1 MCAKRGLIGK
11 SSTSLD
17 GRFGGASLGRQYR
30 KMDLSIVECSVK
42 TNELL
47 KQIDIPRHKLY
58 YLEQK
63 GYVTPIRIPMGDLE
77 AREYSDSDV
86 RLVTVIWKYL
96 KKGYKHKVAYQK
108 ALAEMDDKESDARRQ
123 KMRLAA

>member
-1 MCAKRGLIGK
+1 MK
-11 SSTSLD
+11 SFLD
-17 GRFGGASLGRQYR
+17 TQLVGDRLGRKYR
-30 KMDLSIVECSVK
+30 TSDSSVEGSVK
-42 TNELL
+42 TNDLL

-63 GYVTPIRIPMGDLE
+63 GYVNPVRIPMGDLA

-108 ALAEMDDKESDARRQ
+108 ALAALNGEESEARHQTWRN
-123 KMRLAA
+123 AA